1 MVPRHESGAAI
12 RAPPR
17 WAGQGPKVLGHHDK
31 SWGESHTCLSWS
43 SAWRR
48 LSASASKL
56 AASKALTAARSMA
69 KALIGGLFGPG
80 GRVVAL
86 VVVEAGD
93 KRMRVG
99 GS

>member
-1 MVPRHESGAAI
+1 
-12 RAPPR
+12 
-17 WAGQGPKVLGHHDK
+17 
-31 SWGESHTCLSWS
+31 
-43 SAWRR
+43 
-48 LSASASKL
+48 
-56 AASKALTAARSMA
+56 MA

-93 KRMRVG
+93 KTMRVG